1 MAFIDTSREIAADVR
16 EVYEMWTA
24 FEDFPTFMEAIE
36 TVTIIPDE
44 RLHWVAVVE
53 DDVYEWDADVVEHIE
68 DEKVVWQALD
78 GREAGEVRFEK
89 LGDQRTRVTYQLEYD
104 PSAWAGNSAA
114 VQRWMSARVEKDL
127 DEFKRI
133 LEESQ

>member
-16 EVYEMWTA
+16 EVYEAWTA
-24 FEDFPTFMEAIE
+24 FEDFPTFMAAIE
-36 TVTIIPDE
+36 TVTILPDE

-53 DDVYEWDADVVEHIE
+53 DDVYEWDADIVEHVE

-89 LGDQRTRVTYQLEYD
+89 LGDQRTKVTYQLEYD
-104 PSAWAGNSAA
+104 PTAWAGTTDA
-114 VQRWMSARVEKDL
+114 VQRWMSSRVETDL

-133 LEESQ
+133 LEESE